1 MQGSKDKKPW
11 LRIIQVSSGALALAG
26 RSACPPNPEL
36 ACHYESAPGVHGSLQ
51 ARATLVEA
59 PQQQHALQ
67 QFERGAMS

>member
-1 MQGSKDKKPW
+1 MQGSEDKKPR
-11 LRIIQVSSGALALAG
+11 LRIIRVCSGALALV
-26 RSACPPNPEL
+26 SLPPNPEL